1 VTAPCTRI
9 GKFTGSET
17 ALYCIVDIETTGG
30 SPSRD
35 KITEIAI
42 VVFDGDKIIEQY
54 ESLVNPEQPIPPR
67 IVRLNGLA
75 DADVATAPV
84 FADIIDKV
92 ESLTE
97 GHIFVAQNVNF
108 DYAFLRREFNILNR
122 KFQRKKLCTARLS
135 RKLIPGLA
143 SYNLDTLCKK
153 LNIINT
159 NRHRAMGDAK
169 ATTEVFKHLLH
180 NDPDDFV
187 TYSLNRNSREA
198 VLPPSLQAERFERL
212 PAACGVYFFYDEKGK
227 VIYVG
232 KAKNIKSRV
241 TNHFSYN
248 TNTQS
253 KQRFVHHIYDVD
265 YELCG
270 SEFFAYL
277 TEVHA
282 IKKHWPRFNGAMKRI
297 RLNFGIFTYYDRN
310 GYGRFAVAETSKTN
324 RGILSFRHMSDA
336 WFRIQ
341 DLMHE
346 HGLCKRLSGLQETS
360 GACHLHEH
368 GECNGACIK
377 NESATDY
384 NERFAAALTELTTDD
399 STYIVKSEGRDAEEI
414 GVVLVENGRYKGFGY
429 APINAALETINAVRQ
444 HLQYG
449 YDDQDV
455 QFIVQNHIWN
465 HPTSKVLLVE

>member
-1 VTAPCTRI
+1 MRKAGYGLPVKEAVVVWYGALRGAIGLALALIVAGVDDQYIPREIKDQFLFLTAGIVTLT
-9 GKFTGSET
+9 
-17 ALYCIVDIETTGG
+17 L
-30 SPSRD
+30 
-35 KITEIAI
+35 
-42 VVFDGDKIIEQY
+42 
-54 ESLVNPEQPIPPR
+54 LVNATTIKFLVRRLGLLKVPPAKAQMA
-67 IVRLNGLA
+67 INADNFVR
-75 DADVATAPV
+75 VATETHFNKIQNDRYLKKANWDDVKEFLPEESAALLSDEDMV
-84 FADIIDKV
+84 IDTIC
-92 ESLTE
+92 E
-97 GHIFVAQNVNF
+97 
-108 DYAFLRREFNILNR
+108 LRRRIL
-122 KFQRKKLCTARLS
+122 
-135 RKLIPGLA
+135 
-143 SYNLDTLCKK
+143 
-153 LNIINT
+153 
-159 NRHRAMGDAK
+159 
-169 ATTEVFKHLLH
+169 
-180 NDPDDFV
+180 
-187 TYSLNRNSREA
+187 
-198 VLPPSLQAERFERL
+198 
-212 PAACGVYFFYDEKGK
+212 EKGK